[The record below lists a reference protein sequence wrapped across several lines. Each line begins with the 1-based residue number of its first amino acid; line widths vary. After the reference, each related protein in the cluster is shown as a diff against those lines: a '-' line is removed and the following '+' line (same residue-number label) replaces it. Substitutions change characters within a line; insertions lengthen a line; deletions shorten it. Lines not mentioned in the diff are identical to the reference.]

1 MYKIF
6 LDKSKNIFIFVKNK
20 ERMFSQAEENYLKAI
35 YTLETVTQKDVNTN
49 LIAEKMQTKAS
60 SVTDMI
66 KKLSDKQLVLYK
78 KYKGVQLSAK
88 GKKIAALIIR
98 KHRLW
103 EFFLVEKLHFS
114 WDEVHE
120 IAEELEHIKSKKLID
135 RLDSFL
141 EFPKVDPH
149 GDPIPDKNGKIIKRN
164 KVKLSTLKENEQSV
178 LLSVKDS
185 SVEFLKYLNKKKIAI
200 GNTIKVLSIEPF
212 DRSMQIEMN
221 SKQFVISENVAE
233 NLYLKNL

>member
-1 MYKIF
+1 
-6 LDKSKNIFIFVKNK
+6 
-20 ERMFSQAEENYLKAI
+20 MFSQAEENYLKAI
-35 YTLETVTQKDVNTN
+35 YTLETETQKDVNTN
-49 LIAEKMQTKAS
+49 LIAEKMHTKAS

-66 KKLSDKQLVLYK
+66 KKLSDKQLVNYK
-78 KYKGVQLSAK
+78 KYQGVQLSAK
-88 GKKIAALIIR
+88 GKKIASLIIR

-103 EFFLVEKLHFS
+103 EYFLVEKLHFS
-114 WDEVHE
+114 WDEVHD
-120 IAEELEHIKSKKLID
+120 IAEQLEHIRSEDLIE
-135 RLDSFL
+135 RLDHFL
-141 EFPKVDPH
+141 EYPSIDPH
-149 GDPIPDKNGKIIKRN
+149 GHPIPDKHGKITKRN

-185 SVEFLKYLNKKKIAI
+185 SVDFLKYLNKKKIAI